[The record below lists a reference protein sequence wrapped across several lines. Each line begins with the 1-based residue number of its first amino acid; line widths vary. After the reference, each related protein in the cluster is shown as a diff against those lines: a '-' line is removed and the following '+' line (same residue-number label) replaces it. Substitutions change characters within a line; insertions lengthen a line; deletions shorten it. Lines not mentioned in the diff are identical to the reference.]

1 MSFNNNGARPSSPY
15 QYIGSEQHLASLEVE
30 NFLRHQ
36 NLAREAEA
44 RFGQGYAKGHDD
56 GWNAALDVANPRI
69 AALITE
75 RNALAERL
83 REQDAKLAALEA
95 RVTAQ
100 DAAIERRDVSLDK
113 WVAFEGQAKALV
125 GELREANGRL
135 QSRVNELTEQAEL
148 KATEFQDLLWRHNQ
162 SLVFMNA
169 TQNTLRALM
178 RASPSAWEKIQQCL
192 KEHYLAEVGTQQANG
207 LINNDGPHL
216 DEPFGKAYPTSQS
229 LLLDCLWPRTI
240 RNWFPPKS

>member
-1 MSFNNNGARPSSPY
+1 MSFNNNGWMPSAPY
-15 QYIGSEQHLASLEVE
+15 QYIGSVHHLREIEGLHEIEQRHLA
-30 NFLRHQ
+30 RQ
-36 NLAREAEA
+36 AEA
-44 RFGQGYAKGHDD
+44 RFGQGYAQGHDD

-69 AALITE
+69 AALINE
-75 RNALAERL
+75 RNALAARL

-113 WVAFEGQAKALV
+113 WVAFETQAKALV

-135 QSRVNELTEQAEL
+135 QSRVNALTEQAEL
-148 KATEFQDLLWRHNQ
+148 KAIEFHDLLWRHNQ

-178 RASPSAWEKIQQCL
+178 RASPNAQEKIQQCL

-216 DEPFGKAYPTSQS
+216 DEPFRKAYPTSQS
-229 LLLDCLWPRTI
+229 LLLDCLWPHTI